1 MDDFDPEDDACWIAI
16 AEELDAESEAE
27 KEEEA
32 AEEMEAEEMEEED
45 EQQVISPLFI

>member
-32 AEEMEAEEMEEED
+32 TEEMEEED